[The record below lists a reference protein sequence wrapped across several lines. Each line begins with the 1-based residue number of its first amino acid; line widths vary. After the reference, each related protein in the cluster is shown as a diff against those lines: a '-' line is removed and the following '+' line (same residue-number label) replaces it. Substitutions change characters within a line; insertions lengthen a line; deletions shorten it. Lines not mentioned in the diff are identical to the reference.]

1 MASSPPDDAPVA
13 AALPHCCGVAEGGD
27 CANAV
32 DSAMDSF
39 CIRCEANCCEG
50 CVWIFERD
58 IFPDDPDQTNV
69 NVLCNRHRIN
79 LTPDDEVVFARID
92 DSVSDAS
99 ADPEPW
105 GDRFGPMFTPE
116 QVIKAANL
124 VDENTGKRTN
134 LKNRESTWREMCS
147 IFPPGTVPPAKDW
160 KQIPNH
166 VIAGASNW
174 SDAFSNIFAFT
185 QESEE
190 FRRRESERYSR
201 QSKKVKDCLA
211 RMLDGLM
218 QRRPTRKEDLLP
230 PGQRPPF
237 DLQVQPPSL
246 PPLLP
251 PRPPSQRVQQQ
262 INEQMEEVQAR
273 HSEERQEAL
282 RQLVGYQRQ
291 GGRGG

>member
-1 MASSPPDDAPVA
+1 
-13 AALPHCCGVAEGGD
+13 
-27 CANAV
+27 
-32 DSAMDSF
+32 
-39 CIRCEANCCEG
+39 
-50 CVWIFERD
+50 
-58 IFPDDPDQTNV
+58 
-69 NVLCNRHRIN
+69 
-79 LTPDDEVVFARID
+79 
-92 DSVSDAS
+92 
-99 ADPEPW
+99 
-105 GDRFGPMFTPE
+105 
-116 QVIKAANL
+116 
-124 VDENTGKRTN
+124 
-134 LKNRESTWREMCS
+134 MCS
-147 IFPPGTVPPAKDW
+147 IFPPGTVPSEKDRN
-160 KQIPNH
+160 KIPNH

-174 SDAFSNIFAFT
+174 SDAFSNISAFT

-218 QRRPTRKEDLLP
+218 QRRPTRKEDLLS

-251 PRPPSQRVQQQ
+251 PRPPSQQVQQQ

-273 HSEERQEAL
+273 HSKERQEAL
-282 RQLVGYQRQ
+282 RQLVGYQRP